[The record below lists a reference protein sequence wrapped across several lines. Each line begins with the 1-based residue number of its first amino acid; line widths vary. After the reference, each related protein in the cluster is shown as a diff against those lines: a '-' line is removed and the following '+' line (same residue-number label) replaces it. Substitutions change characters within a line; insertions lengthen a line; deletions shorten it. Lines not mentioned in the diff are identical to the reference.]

1 MHTAYSS
8 LQLSL
13 ALPRPTN
20 SSSLS
25 SRVRSCYVFVQPAVR
40 SIIQLH
46 ALKGKYI
53 NGTGIWI
60 GEQLPKSEGT
70 IHLER
75 TILTC
80 YPKTQKACQKLYQDK
95 NFSSLSVMMPF
106 QEIKCSLAVAGS
118 RTWILKAF
126 GQSRKEYSK
135 SLSLPNHGLFTTS
148 KPCRFYYMYRYL
160 RSNIN
165 ISLEAHDQLV
175 NAHAIIMHVKRRGK
189 GCEMFLQDSIK
200 K

>member
-1 MHTAYSS
+1 MHTGYSS

-40 SIIQLH
+40 SIKQLH

-60 GEQLPKSEGT
+60 GEELPESEVT

-80 YPKTQKACQKLYQDK
+80 YPKTQKACGKLYQDK
-95 NFSSLSVMMPF
+95 IFSSLSVMMPL
-106 QEIKCSLAVAGS
+106 QEIKCSLVVAGS

-126 GQSRKEYSK
+126 GQRKEYSK

-148 KPCRFYYMYRYL
+148 KPGFTTFICTL
-160 RSNIN
+160 GQ
-165 ISLEAHDQLV
+165 ISFTL
-175 NAHAIIMHVKRRGK
+175 
-189 GCEMFLQDSIK
+189 
-200 K
+200 